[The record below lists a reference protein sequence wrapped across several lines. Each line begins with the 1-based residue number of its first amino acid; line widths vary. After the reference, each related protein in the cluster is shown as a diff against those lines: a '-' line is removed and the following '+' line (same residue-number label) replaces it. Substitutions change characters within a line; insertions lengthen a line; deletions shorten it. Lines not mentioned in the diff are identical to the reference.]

1 MIVEIFRM
9 MFGRPIPEKPG
20 WPRFAGWV
28 VTFAIA
34 AAGALL
40 LRNATAGRDY
50 PWSQGK
56 VYFAA
61 MLLWLATMRARSG
74 LSRMGLKLDDALG
87 WAISMLNRGLILALC
102 WFPGLA
108 LGWYSLEAANRPS
121 RNSRGQDVCDV
132 SAAQFCVS
140 GPRALIPWAILLL
153 VFAGGA
159 TYYFIWSWTTGK
171 RRDIERPAPLA
182 GAARQRME
190 TVIPPNDVDP
200 HASSYGDQPVPTL
213 RPTDKDLP
221 QAMADLSALV
231 KMKQAGELSAAEFE
245 SLKGEIVRRAT
256 DGV

>member
-1 MIVEIFRM
+1 MIVEVFRM
-9 MFGRPIPEKPG
+9 MFGRPLPEKPG
-20 WPRFAGWV
+20 VPRLAGWV

-34 AAGALL
+34 AAGAFL
-40 LRNATAGRDY
+40 LRDATAGRDY

-56 VYFAA
+56 AYFAA

-74 LSRMGLKLDDALG
+74 LSRMGLKLDGALG
-87 WAISMLNRGLILALC
+87 WAISMLNRALILALC

-108 LGWYSLEAANRPS
+108 LGWYSIEAANRPS

-132 SAAQFCVS
+132 SAAQYCVS

-153 VFAGGA
+153 VFAAGA
-159 TYYFIWSWTTGK
+159 TYYFIRSWTTGK
-171 RRDIERPAPLA
+171 RREIERPAPLA
-182 GAARQRME
+182 EAARRRME
-190 TVIPPNDVDP
+190 AVIPPNDPDP
-200 HASSYGDQPVPTL
+200 HASSYVDDAVPTL

-231 KMKQAGELSAAEFE
+231 KMKQAGELTPEEFE

-256 DGV
+256 DGL